1 MSCPVSLSKKLL
13 SLLPDDESS
22 VFPVTRRIVCS
33 KNEQKFHEFLGI
45 SYSTARDVFKKHVS
59 PFVQDVSKYWTHS
72 IKSGAA
78 SNKGCRGLSGD
89 LIDKHAG
96 WKNPRSKHRYIKY
109 SKEDLLSV
117 SGIKKARIVSLHK
130 NTDQSI

>member
-1 MSCPVSLSKKLL
+1 MSGKISWPASLAKKLI

-22 VFPVTRRIVCS
+22 AFPVIRRIVCS
-33 KNEQKFHEFLGI
+33 KNGQKFHEFLGTRI
-45 SYSTARDVFKKHVS
+45 PYSTAGDVFKKHVL
-59 PFVQDVSKYWTHS
+59 PFVEDVSKYGTHG

-78 SNKGCRGLSGD
+78 SNEGCRGLSGD

-96 WKNPRSKHRYIKY
+96 WKNPQSKHRYIKY

-117 SGIKKARIVSLHK
+117 SKRLRL
-130 NTDQSI
+130 